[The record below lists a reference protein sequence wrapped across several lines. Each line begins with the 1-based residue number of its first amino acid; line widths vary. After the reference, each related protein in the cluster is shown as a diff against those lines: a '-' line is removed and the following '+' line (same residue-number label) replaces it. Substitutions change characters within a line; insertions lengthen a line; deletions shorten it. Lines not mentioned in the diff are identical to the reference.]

1 MNPDTASCALGN
13 SQKRDALPCSDS
25 GGALRRLT
33 SADLAAFQAYRC
45 DPAVGRYQ
53 GWSAMTD
60 AAATSFLG
68 EMSIAQLF
76 EPGKWCQIGI
86 TAPDTPG
93 LIGDLGLWLSD
104 DGHYAE
110 IGFTLR
116 PQSQGRGH
124 GSAAVREAIRLVFA
138 RTGAAAVRAIT
149 DARNIPCIRLLERIG
164 MRRSD
169 SHSAVF
175 RNEPCIEHVY
185 VISRD
190 DVHLMGRLP

>member
-1 MNPDTASCALGN
+1 
-13 SQKRDALPCSDS
+13 
-25 GGALRRLT
+25 
-33 SADLAAFQAYRC
+33 
-45 DPAVGRYQ
+45 
-53 GWSAMTD
+53 MTD

-104 DGHYAE
+104 VGHCAE

-138 RTGAAAVRAIT
+138 QTGAAHVRAVT
-149 DARNIPCIRLLERIG
+149 DARNTPSIRLLERIG
-164 MRRSD
+164 MHRIDTR
-169 SHSAVF
+169 SAVF

-185 VISRD
+185 VIARD
-190 DVHLMGRLP
+190 EFYLPRKFP